1 MNPDYLQAADEQ
13 PSRPPMPDNHLV
25 WAILSTCMCCL
36 PFGVVSIV
44 YAAQVENL
52 YWKGRYEEAFDKAN
66 KARKWAI
73 ASAGAAIAVWMI
85 YALFFFLF
93 VFASMKHSH

>member
-25 WAILSTCMCCL
+25 WAILSTIFCCL

-44 YAAQVENL
+44 YATQVESL
-52 YWKGRYEEAFDKAN
+52 YLQGRYEEAVDKSN
-66 KARKWAI
+66 KAFKWAI
-73 ASAGAAIAVWMI
+73 AAAATVAAIMMLYVLILLIIMI
-85 YALFFFLF
+85 LGL
-93 VFASMKHSH
+93 K

>member
-1 MNPDYLQAADEQ
+1 MNPDYQQATYEQ
-13 PSRPPMPDNHLV
+13 PAPPPMPDNHLV
-25 WAILSTCMCCL
+25 WAILSTCMCCF

-73 ASAGAAIAVWMI
+73 ASAGAAATVWMI
-85 YALFFFLF
+85 YALILLIIFISGF
-93 VFASMKHSH
+93 KQPH

>member
-44 YAAQVENL
+44 YATQVEGL
-52 YWKGRYEEAFDKAN
+52 YLQGRYEEAVDKSN
-66 KARKWAI
+66 KARKWAMI
-73 ASAGAAIAVWMI
+73 SAGAAAAIMMLYVLILLIIMI
-85 YALFFFLF
+85 LGI
-93 VFASMKHSH
+93 K

>member
-25 WAILSTCMCCL
+25 WAILSTIFCCL

-44 YAAQVENL
+44 YATQVESL
-52 YWKGRYEEAFDKAN
+52 YLQGRYEEAVDKSN
-66 KARKWAI
+66 KAFKWAI
-73 ASAGAAIAVWMI
+73 AAAATVAAIMMLYILILLIIMI
-85 YALFFFLF
+85 LGI
-93 VFASMKHSH
+93 K

>member
-1 MNPDYLQAADEQ
+1 MNPDYLQAADKQ

-44 YAAQVENL
+44 YAAQVESL

-73 ASAGAAIAVWMI
+73 ASAATIAAIMMLYVLILLIIMI
-85 YALFFFLF
+85 LGI
-93 VFASMKHSH
+93 K